1 MRLLESG
8 YSPHSSLDQ
17 RGAWNATG
25 LLLQRRR
32 SRRCPGGDLSKARA
46 CGSLPRRTLGCN
58 LNEVHSQMVE
68 LSKIALKCD
77 RLSAIV
83 SKQPPKRKVHTMKN
97 SRLIFTLLALCLAL
111 PFTVATGQAQQQPSA
126 KATAKTS
133 SLTLIPETTG
143 TGDWVTVLCN
153 NIKTPNKKDLFVTA
167 SFEAGLYTLT
177 EVFGSGT
184 SNAQARVQVRV
195 LLDGQEVEPGP
206 IAYAERIQTL
216 SADLTE
222 AERIEFILRTVAAAS
237 FSYVAVDVPV
247 GVHTVCVQARV
258 DTDGTGDFR
267 AFGAVG
273 KGTLTVEE
281 VRLIKG
287 EDVVAVE

>member
-1 MRLLESG
+1 MARC
-8 YSPHSSLDQ
+8 
-17 RGAWNATG
+17 WN
-25 LLLQRRR
+25 
-32 SRRCPGGDLSKARA
+32 LSA
-46 CGSLPRRTLGCN
+46 
-58 LNEVHSQMVE
+58 
-68 LSKIALKCD
+68 IALKYD
-77 RLSAIV
+77 RLSTIV
-83 SKQPPKRKVHTMKN
+83 SKQPTKRKVHTMKN
-97 SRLIFTLLALCLAL
+97 SRLIFALLALCLAL
-111 PFTVATGQAQQQPSA
+111 PFTVATGQAQGNNQQPSA

-177 EVFGSGT
+177 EVFGDGT
-184 SNAQARVQVRV
+184 SNTQARVQVRV

-206 IAYAERIQTL
+206 IVYAERIQTL
-216 SADLTE
+216 SQDLTE
-222 AERIEFILRTVAAAS
+222 SERVEFILRTVAAAS
-237 FSYVAVDVPV
+237 FGYVAVDVPV

-281 VRLIKG
+281 VRLIKN

>member
-1 MRLLESG
+1 
-8 YSPHSSLDQ
+8 
-17 RGAWNATG
+17 
-25 LLLQRRR
+25 
-32 SRRCPGGDLSKARA
+32 
-46 CGSLPRRTLGCN
+46 
-58 LNEVHSQMVE
+58 
-68 LSKIALKCD
+68 
-77 RLSAIV
+77 
-83 SKQPPKRKVHTMKN
+83 MKN

-167 SFEAGLYTLT
+167 SFE
-177 EVFGSGT
+177 
-184 SNAQARVQVRV
+184 
-195 LLDGQEVEPGP
+195 
-206 IAYAERIQTL
+206 
-216 SADLTE
+216 
-222 AERIEFILRTVAAAS
+222 VAAAS